1 MYNYREEVQDCA
13 RNLFDALDEEG
24 YEGWLCIREQE
35 DDTRIRDWSFVAAK
49 NPKELVQLIYHLM
62 DILYVYDEEDEEEC
76 E

>member
-13 RNLFDALDEEG
+13 RNLFNALDEEG

-49 NPKELVQLIYHLM
+49 NPEELVQLIYHLM